1 MRGASDGGLLK
12 GELASGAVISTWR
25 LAMRKP
31 SPEDDAA
38 IAELAANP
46 RVIETISATPGEGG
60 GPDCLRLA
68 IVAREDGAVIGEAS
82 SGAFAGRPGSVE
94 IAAWIGE
101 PYWGRGYATEA
112 AQALIDH
119 VFADES
125 IQSVW
130 SASRASS
137 IRSRRVI
144 EKCGFQYRGT
154 GMVRCA
160 SRAGAVPVERFVLE
174 RRNWQS
180 LKAWGAVIKPKESG
194 HAPRDNAA

>member
-1 MRGASDGGLLK
+1 MRGASDGGLRT
-12 GELASGAVISTWR
+12 GELIATWR

-38 IAELAANP
+38 IAGLAANP

-82 SGAFAGRPGSVE
+82 SGAFAGRPGSIE

-101 PYWGRGYATEA
+101 PHWGRGYATEA

-119 VFADES
+119 VFADER

-130 SASRASS
+130 CASRASS
-137 IRSRRVI
+137 TRSRRVI

-154 GMVRCA
+154 GMVRRA

-180 LKAWGAVIKPKESG
+180 LKAWGAMIKPEESG